1 METLVFSVYRK
12 KTNFKMLHDICIC
25 TFLFGII
32 HSFNGFMYIYIYL
45 SCAISKF
52 IGIKY
57 NFRVD
62 LFRSVKCILTA
73 IIKWAVHLNEDAI

>member
-1 METLVFSVYRK
+1 M
-12 KTNFKMLHDICIC
+12 CIC
-25 TFLFGII
+25 TFLFGFI
-32 HSFNGFMYIYIYL
+32 HLFYGFMYIYF

-73 IIKWAVHLNEDAI
+73 FIKWAVHLNEDAI